1 VELMPK
7 PLQRAC
13 LEQGLRLDLNWL
25 VRNGLVRPGE
35 WMLELKF
42 SWKLDRTD
50 REPSLGLLTS
60 NMEGNEGHLRIQIG
74 KIDQIIKLAAN
85 ERHFGG
91 QQWYFI
97 CPVLQKRCSIIWR
110 PPGASRFASGPA
122 WKQQAAYASQ
132 FQTPRDRA
140 ISAAMRI
147 RNRLG
152 GPDWVALNSVDP
164 PKPKGMRWRTYLR
177 LLERS
182 HRYEELAIGWLA
194 RRVSI

>member
-1 VELMPK
+1 MPK

-35 WMLELKF
+35 WMPELKF

-85 ERHFGG
+85 ERSFWWPAVVFHLSGFTKTVLDHLETAWS
-91 QQWYFI
+91 QSI
-97 CPVLQKRCSIIWR
+97 C
-110 PPGASRFASGPA
+110 
-122 WKQQAAYASQ
+122 
-132 FQTPRDRA
+132 
-140 ISAAMRI
+140 
-147 RNRLG
+147 
-152 GPDWVALNSVDP
+152 
-164 PKPKGMRWRTYLR
+164 
-177 LLERS
+177 
-182 HRYEELAIGWLA
+182 
-194 RRVSI
+194 

>member
-1 VELMPK
+1 MPK

-35 WMLELKF
+35 WMPELKF

-85 ERHFGG
+85 ERHLVASGSISFVRFYKNGARSFGNRLEPVDLLVALLGSSKQPTPRNSKPFVTVPFQQRCELETGLGG
-91 QQWYFI
+91 QTGS
-97 CPVLQKRCSIIWR
+97 P
-110 PPGASRFASGPA
+110 
-122 WKQQAAYASQ
+122 
-132 FQTPRDRA
+132 
-140 ISAAMRI
+140 
-147 RNRLG
+147 
-152 GPDWVALNSVDP
+152 
-164 PKPKGMRWRTYLR
+164 
-177 LLERS
+177 
-182 HRYEELAIGWLA
+182 
-194 RRVSI
+194 